1 MTSLQLTPTQIEDLT
16 RISNQDHYACF
27 WRKANSIMCW
37 MEDLADLG
45 LIKFICEI
53 ENFRFKL
60 EITQAGLDALKQAE
74 DQAQDQLETMKKAFT
89 ENQFFVIKE
98 LLEWSEIT
106 DYTLNTMAREMNT
119 DYESILNIIKSIN
132 DKMKDLIQLEE
143 SFNGAFFI
151 SIDTLKLSDALN
163 NLFETQAVH
172 HCIIQQ
178 SSNTILVVGETAQ
191 EAITEYNETYNE
203 SLTVNDFGTSLNSEN
218 DVVLMKCTEFL
229 FDKAQGGEELDYF
242 DNGFN
247 VIDAYI
253 TETEDFDLAD
263 TCLSTQYDEGSHHT
277 YFDSNVY
284 PVFNLK
290 STLLEIAE
298 DYETPLSYDDVS
310 DISGEIEDHF
320 ENEETQD
327 FDEVVFAN
335 CTNSNQ
341 YPEGKFMLD
350 GEEHYT
356 LSFIH
361 SDLVLILKRG
371 CIIR

>member
-1 MTSLQLTPTQIEDLT
+1 MTNLQELIIET
-16 RISNQDHYACF
+16 VNKGEFTKTEISNMIGEYPYTVSKHIDTMIKNGKLTVKTIKTIETVEGY
-27 WRKANSIMCW
+27 
-37 MEDLADLG
+37 EDFEVELD
-45 LIKFICEI
+45 I
-53 ENFRFKL
+53 L
-60 EITQAGLDALKQAE
+60 ETVQAE
-74 DQAQDQLETMKKAFT
+74 DQAQT
-89 ENQFFVIKE
+89 
-98 LLEWSEIT
+98 
-106 DYTLNTMAREMNT
+106 
-119 DYESILNIIKSIN
+119 
-132 DKMKDLIQLEE
+132 
-143 SFNGAFFI
+143 
-151 SIDTLKLSDALN
+151 
-163 NLFETQAVH
+163 VH

-178 SSNTILVVGETAQ
+178 SSNTILTVGETAQ

-203 SLTVNDFGTSLNSEN
+203 SLTVNDFGRSLTSDN
-218 DVVLMKCTEFL
+218 DIVLMPCTEFL
-229 FDKAQGGEELDYF
+229 YNKAQGGEELDYF

-247 VIDAYI
+247 VIDNYI

-277 YFDSNVY
+277 YFDSNTY